1 MKTRYILITASTI
14 LVSFLLLQC
23 NNYEF
28 PESPYPGIVSLPVS
42 NINEEG
48 ATFNA
53 EIKSLAGKTLIN
65 HGFVWGTDKDLSLNN
80 DEKIVLGKKEQTGI
94 FSADIRYGLL
104 KGKIYYVRPFGTTEE
119 GITIYGL
126 ITSFTSKSSSQPF
139 IESIFPTTGYCADTL
154 TLKGKNFSSAAKNIN
169 VLFEGKNAQ
178 VVSATDT
185 SVTCIV
191 PVNLMLPKVQVSM
204 ASLGIKSSN
213 TFEFNMQ
220 TPAITGF
227 YPDVVFSGDTLLI
240 FGTNFHQIPLR
251 NQIFIG
257 DVIAEVISATSNTL
271 TVIVPHSSN
280 IKANPIRVTICGSS
294 SVSEKQLMF
303 NPPAITSI
311 SPLRAK
317 TGSTVV
323 ITGDKF
329 SNLREGNQVYFENN
343 KATILSASLNRLEV
357 EVPKGIYNR
366 RSFNLEVKVA
376 DQGTKSTEIFTI
388 ADAWLR
394 KPDCPF
400 SAYASTSFVIY
411 SSGFVGL
418 GSGYDFY
425 RYNPIF
431 NNWTHVPTI
440 HAPGRYNAASFVI
453 DNKAYIG
460 LGTSSNIGTRD
471 FYSYDPT
478 YERWVRLKDFPR
490 QVSNAIGFSANGKG
504 YLLIESDG
512 FRLWGYDPIRDEW
525 SILKNVP
532 VQNVHYRP
540 DAGFLINNQ
549 IYVFYTDPIN
559 YQNQLWQYDIATD
572 TWSRKANLTTNDASS
587 LNQTEGFSIS
597 GKGYIH
603 GSQFLHRYNP
613 ETDTWD
619 INLDGVSNRRR
630 GAFAFVIQ
638 NKAYYGGGIT
648 NNETDNS
655 FWEYDPEYEENK

>member
-1 MKTRYILITASTI
+1 MKTRYILIAASTI
-14 LVSFLLLQC
+14 IVSLLLLQC

-28 PESPYPGIVSLPVS
+28 PESPYPGIESLPVS

-53 EIKSLAGKTLIN
+53 EIKSLAGKKFIN
-65 HGFVWGTDKDLSLNN
+65 HGFVWGTDKDLSLRN
-80 DEKIVLGKKEQTGI
+80 DEKIILGSKEQTGI
-94 FSADIRYGLL
+94 FSANISYGLL
-104 KGKIYYVRPFGTTEE
+104 KGKTYYVRPFGTTEE

-139 IESIFPTTGYCADTL
+139 IESILPTTGYCADTL
-154 TLKGKNFSSAAKNIN
+154 TIKGKNFSSAAKNIN

-191 PVNLMLPKVQVSM
+191 PANLIMSKAQISM
-204 ASLGIKSSN
+204 TSLGIKSSN
-213 TFEFNMQ
+213 TFEFNMLA
-220 TPAITGF
+220 PVITGF
-227 YPDVVFSGDTLLI
+227 YPDVVFSGDTLWI
-240 FGTNFHQIPLR
+240 YGTNFHTSPHR
-251 NQIFIG
+251 NQVFIG
-257 DVIAEVISATSNTL
+257 DVIAEVISATTSTL
-271 TVIVPHSSN
+271 TVMVPHSDN
-280 IKANPIRVTICGSS
+280 LKANPIRVTICGSS

-303 NPPAITSI
+303 NPPVITSI

-343 KATILSASLNRLEV
+343 KAVVISASTNRLEV

-366 RSFNLEVKVA
+366 RSFNIEVKVA

-394 KPDCPF
+394 KVDCNF
-400 SAYASTSFVIY
+400 QTFASTSFSIY
-411 SSGFVGL
+411 NAGFVGL
-418 GSGYDFY
+418 GTSYSLHTY
-425 RYNPIF
+425 SPIF
-431 NNWTHVPTI
+431 NNWASIQANPV
-440 HAPGRYNAASFVI
+440 PGRYNAASFVI
-453 DNKAYIG
+453 GDRVYIG
-460 LGTSSNIGTRD
+460 LGTASNFAQRD

-478 YERWVRLKDFPR
+478 YVRWTRLKDFPR

-504 YLLIESDG
+504 YLIIETDG

-525 SILKNVP
+525 TILKNVP

-549 IYVFYTDPIN
+549 IYIFYTDPIN

-572 TWSRKANLTTNDASS
+572 TWSRKANLPTLDAST
-587 LNQTEGFSIS
+587 LYQVKGFSIA

-603 GSQFLHRYNP
+603 GSQFLHRYNS

-655 FWEYDPEYEENK
+655 FWEYDPEFEENK